1 MADRKVTVLNPLGYQ
16 ELFQSG
22 DNLIFDGSLN
32 LQSNSITGLPTPG
45 ADTDGV
51 NKKYVDDIE
60 LSLST
65 DITDLDNRIDALEA
79 FEDTVDISLYVEK
92 AGSTMTG
99 FLTLSGD
106 PTAQMHAATKQYA
119 DAQKNEAIA
128 AIGNGSITFAATRN
142 MTVSGSFTTNQFG
155 DTEIEL
161 TGPDLTPYLQKP
173 TADGSF
179 VVVKA
184 ATNFSYSEV
193 IDGGTY

>member
-32 LQSNSITGLPTPG
+32 LQSNSITGLPAPG
-45 ADTDGV
+45 NDTDGV

-60 LSLST
+60 LTLST
-65 DITDLDNRIDALEA
+65 GITELTNRVDNLED
-79 FEDTVDISLYVEK
+79 FQESVDVSLFVEK

-99 FLTLSGD
+99 FLTLSGN
-106 PTAQMHAATKQYA
+106 PTAGMHAATKQYA
-119 DAQKNEAIA
+119 DAKRDDAIA
-128 AIGNGSITFAATRN
+128 AIGDGSITFTATQN
-142 MTVSGSFTTNQFG
+142 MSVSGSFTTNQSG

-161 TGPDLTPYLQKP
+161 TGPDLTAYLQKP

-184 ATNFSYSEV
+184 ATNISYSEV
-193 IDGGTY
+193 IDGGIY

>member
-51 NKKYVDDIE
+51 NKKYVDDIN
-60 LSLST
+60 LSLSNNLS
-65 DITDLDNRIDALEA
+65 DLDNRIDTLETFA
-79 FEDTVDISLYVEK
+79 DGVDVTLYVEK

-99 FLTLSGD
+99 FLTLSGN
-106 PTAQMHAATKQYA
+106 PTAEMHAATKQYA
-119 DAQKNEAIA
+119 DSQKDAAIA
-128 AIGNGSITFAATRN
+128 AIGDGSITFAATQN
-142 MTVSGSFTTNQFG
+142 MSVSGSFTTNQSG
-155 DTEIEL
+155 NTEIAL
-161 TGPDLTPYLQKP
+161 VGPDLTSYLQKP

-179 VVVKA
+179 VVVKSA
-184 ATNFSYSEV
+184 SNISYSAT
-193 IDGGTY
+193 IDAGTY